1 MRTNIVL
8 DDALVDEAFRL
19 ADDIRTKRELLDTA
33 LREFVNVRKA
43 RNLKELKGKIAF
55 AEGYDHKAMRNAR

>member
-8 DDALVDEAFRL
+8 DDNLVDEAFRL
-19 ADDIRTKRELLDTA
+19 ADDIRTKRELLDAA

-55 AEGYDHKAMRNAR
+55 AEGYDHKAMRSAG